1 MILLMIERRMG
12 TVVSPSEVRDP
23 GNNMVYC
30 AIELIESLYF
40 KRDEFTWQIV

>member
-1 MILLMIERRMG
+1 MILLMIKRPKG
-12 TVVSPSEVRDP
+12 TVVSPCEVRDP

-30 AIELIESLYF
+30 AIELTESLYF